1 MQRDVYAL
9 RAEVRSGNS
18 GGPLLDPQGRVVG
31 LVFAAS
37 VDDPSTGYALTPD
50 EVRPA
55 LDAGRTAEAAVSTG
69 SCTGD

>member
-1 MQRDVYAL
+1 M
-9 RAEVRSGNS
+9 
-18 GGPLLDPQGRVVG
+18 LDPDGRVVG

-55 LDAGRTAEAAVSTG
+55 LDASRTTSAAVPTG
-69 SCTGD
+69 ACTG